1 MSTGQRKKWL
11 ELHPKN
17 QVITKEK
24 LGVYF
29 NTLEL
34 RPDSVSK
41 GPVNNWDLFSSKIV
55 ELKKKNPAAINS
67 YFFRK
72 IVAVKIL
79 YDKTDKII
87 NAADWYPVGG
97 YKAIYIPYTISKII
111 SALPEGKEI
120 DWKRIWRTQE
130 IYPSLAHQ
138 VEIVAQQT
146 MDYLRKVSKG
156 GNERTL
162 AIKEDTWKDY
172 KKVPLKLTNEFLLDA
187 VDSSFEKEEA
197 KSQERQA
204 KFEQITDLWSKY
216 MTFGADYFKRL
227 YDDVDRMR
235 LLSGNDREILRKAYI
250 SIAKGNL
257 TDRQVKQISQV
268 LDKLDSETEYIRTK

>member
-1 MSTGQRKKWL
+1 
-11 ELHPKN
+11 
-17 QVITKEK
+17 
-24 LGVYF
+24 
-29 NTLEL
+29 
-34 RPDSVSK
+34 
-41 GPVNNWDLFSSKIV
+41 
-55 ELKKKNPAAINS
+55 
-67 YFFRK
+67 
-72 IVAVKIL
+72 
-79 YDKTDKII
+79 
-87 NAADWYPVGG
+87 
-97 YKAIYIPYTISKII
+97 
-111 SALPEGKEI
+111 
-120 DWKRIWRTQE
+120 
-130 IYPSLAHQ
+130 
-138 VEIVAQQT
+138 